1 MTVPTSKQLPYFSKK
16 RNLRYLFNFIAFVI
30 LITIVSRVGDNIS
43 WSDLTY
49 IWLVGFLTML
59 EYIFIFLPIY
69 INWVRKSGR
78 FVFFRQAYGLQRV
91 LTPLGKEPFAY
102 HAKPYGVFA
111 SYILWV
117 IIWLGIMLFLFMPTL
132 AILSTVFGIGNNY

>member
-1 MTVPTSKQLPYFSKK
+1 MTVPKNKQLPYFQRR
-16 RNLRYLFNFIAFVI
+16 RNLRYLINFIIFTVLVAA
-30 LITIVSRVGDNIS
+30 VGLTKSID
-43 WSDLTY
+43 WSDLRY

-102 HAKPYGVFA
+102 HAKPYGVFT
-111 SYILWV
+111 SYILW
-117 IIWLGIMLFLFMPTL
+117 ILIWLGIMLFLFMPTL